1 MLQGSA
7 GCAAAMSRMKPSW
20 RAEAS
25 LILSPECW
33 ALPCDR
39 HPITRVLPVQE
50 AATKELLMNAK
61 RNLKDYKAVVVAQLA
76 GASPLTVVPAG

>member
-1 MLQGSA
+1 M
-7 GCAAAMSRMKPSW
+7 RV
-20 RAEAS
+20 
-25 LILSPECW
+25 
-33 ALPCDR
+33 ALP
-39 HPITRVLPVQE
+39 LQE